1 MENAAK
7 KTDFTSP
14 VMEYGQV
21 LRTDSG
27 RLVVR
32 ASCGDYPAETAV
44 SCLIAPHTGDTVL
57 ISLDRH
63 GRCYILAVL
72 KRGSEGVVSNELLF
86 TGSVHLHVKNG
97 GFDLSSEAGVSLA
110 AGEELAM
117 VAPKMTLHAGSAHAT
132 VESFSYLGHMFSA
145 RLKKIKIVAGRAENI
160 FHRLTERLTN
170 TFRYVTEH
178 EEVQTGSTRYLV
190 EETLTMH
197 SKNAMHMAEEMV
209 TINAEQIHLC

>member
-7 KTDFTSP
+7 KTEFTSP

-21 LRTDSG
+21 LKADSG
-27 RLVVR
+27 RFVVR
-32 ASCGDYPAETAV
+32 TSCGDYSAETAV
-44 SCLIAPHTGDTVL
+44 SCLIAPHRGDMVL
-57 ISLDRH
+57 TSLDRDGH
-63 GRCYILAVL
+63 CYILAVL
-72 KRGSEGVVSNELLF
+72 KRGSEDVVPNELLF
-86 TGSVHLHVKNG
+86 TGPVHVHVKDG

-110 AGEELAM
+110 ATEELAM
-117 VAPKMTLHAGSAHAT
+117 VAPKVSLHAGTARAT
-132 VESFSYLGHMFSA
+132 VEVFNYLGHSFSA

-190 EETLTMH
+190 EDTLTMH

-209 TINAEQIHLC
+209 SINAEQIHLC